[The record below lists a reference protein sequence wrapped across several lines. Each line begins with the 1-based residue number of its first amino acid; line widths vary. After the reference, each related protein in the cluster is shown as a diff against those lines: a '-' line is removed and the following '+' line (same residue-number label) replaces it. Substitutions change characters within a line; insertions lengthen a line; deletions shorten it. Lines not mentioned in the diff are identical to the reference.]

1 MVVGS
6 PETNKVTHRPFDF
19 VLHSTAT
26 LGMVWLNES
35 LITFEFV
42 RVSVSASNL
51 THLTV
56 RALIAFKPALRIDVQ
71 SLPYGLR
78 C

>member
-1 MVVGS
+1 MA
-6 PETNKVTHRPFDF
+6 NI
-19 VLHSTAT
+19 
-26 LGMVWLNES
+26 NES

-56 RALIAFKPALRIDVQ
+56 RALTAFKPALRIDVQ
-71 SLPYGLR
+71 FLPYGLR

>member
-1 MVVGS
+1 MVVGN

-35 LITFEFV
+35 LITFLFV
-42 RVSVSASNL
+42 HIPASARSL
-51 THLTV
+51 TPEL
-56 RALIAFKPALRIDVQ
+56 
-71 SLPYGLR
+71 
-78 C
+78 

>member
-1 MVVGS
+1 MA
-6 PETNKVTHRPFDF
+6 
-19 VLHSTAT
+19 LHSLAVF
-26 LGMVWLNES
+26 GMVNFNES